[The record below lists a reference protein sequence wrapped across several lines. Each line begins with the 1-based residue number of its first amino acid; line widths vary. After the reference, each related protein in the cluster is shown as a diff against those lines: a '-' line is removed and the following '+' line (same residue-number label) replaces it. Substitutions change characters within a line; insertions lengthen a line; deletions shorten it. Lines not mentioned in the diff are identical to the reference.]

1 MPRHRGTVRGS
12 VSRERDQILARFVA
26 AFERGIRV
34 EMTAMQ
40 ARLRAFEVAVTGGRA
55 LVEDS
60 DGERFRY
67 SFELA
72 APNEKLGSGVECT
85 LRVGPGE
92 WLATVE
98 DVDDAC
104 VTLTT
109 SRPVELAQRP
119 GVLVI
124 YPWFLYERLLTALA
138 DLSAPDACIERALA
152 LFGKGEVQRADTQLA
167 RDHGALDASQRAA
180 VQLCSDSSLAFVWG
194 PPGTGKTTTL
204 AHIAD
209 ELFAQGLR
217 ILLVS
222 TTNDALDHALA
233 RLAAKPEF
241 RHAIDAGRVVR
252 LGQTRRDTFG
262 AAVDEVVSRVHAAH
276 REAIDELRERLRD
289 SVERVQRG
297 EMLLTELAALQAPQL
312 TMFAEPAPR
321 AKPSD
326 LAALFPVAGKVAR
339 LAPAEL
345 AARVPARLGRYQR
358 RAELCKQR
366 IAELQRALRD
376 ERAGVVT
383 RADCVLATLTN
394 AYLSP
399 LMQGVRFD
407 VVIAE
412 EASMAVLPSLFHAA
426 CLATQKTLMVGDPR
440 QLPPIVQSDAPLVQ
454 QVMGRN
460 IFDVTVPEPESS
472 PLVAM
477 LETQYRMHPA
487 IGDLVS
493 ELSYGGRLLHADNTA
508 ERTAIAE
515 LAPFAGD
522 SLVVVDTCGGT
533 LCHSPPGTS
542 SRANSSA
549 AELCA
554 QLAMEAVRAG
564 AATVGVITPYALQA
578 REIHR
583 HFASWR
589 DARNIECSTI
599 HRFQGRE
606 RDVVVVDM
614 VDAAPMRPG
623 VLLSKRGPT
632 SSARNLLNVS
642 LSRARGKLILVADV
656 DYFENNA
663 PHSVVTEVLRCA
675 IRRGRHIRHAMA
687 AAGDTETCPG
697 PAGRR

>member
-1 MPRHRGTVRGS
+1 M
-12 VSRERDQILARFVA
+12 LARFVA
-26 AFERGIRV
+26 AFERGVRV
-34 EMTAMQ
+34 EMTALR
-40 ARLRAFEVAVTGGRA
+40 ARLGTFEVTVTGGRA
-55 LVEDS
+55 LTEDS
-60 DGERFRY
+60 TDKRFRY

-85 LRVGPGE
+85 LRVDPGE
-92 WLATVE
+92 WLVTIE
-98 DVDDAC
+98 DVDDAR
-104 VTLTT
+104 VTLAT
-109 SRPVELAQRP
+109 SRPVEPEQRA

-138 DLSAPDACIERALA
+138 DLSAPDARIERALA
-152 LFGKGEVQRADTQLA
+152 LFGKGEVQRADTRLA
-167 RDHGALDASQRAA
+167 RDHSALDASQRAA

-204 AHIAD
+204 AHIVD
-209 ELFAQGLR
+209 ELFAQDLR

-222 TTNDALDHALA
+222 TTNEALDHALA
-233 RLAAKPEF
+233 QLAAKPEF
-241 RHAIDAGRVVR
+241 RHAIDAGRAVR

-262 AAVDEVVSRVHAAH
+262 ASVDEVVSRVHAAH
-276 REAIDELRERLRD
+276 RETIDDLRERLRD
-289 SVERVQRG
+289 SAERVRRG
-297 EMLLTELAALQAPQL
+297 EMLLADLATAQAPQL
-312 TMFAEPAPR
+312 ALFAEPAPR
-321 AKPSD
+321 AKQSD
-326 LAALFPVAGKVAR
+326 LAPLFPAAMARSVAT

-345 AARVPARLGRYQR
+345 AARVLARLARYRR

-376 ERAGVVT
+376 ERAGVV
-383 RADCVLATLTN
+383 AQAGCVLATLTS

-399 LMQGVRFD
+399 LMQGLRFD

-426 CLATQKTLMVGDPR
+426 CLATRKTLMVGDPR
-440 QLPPIVQSDAPLVQ
+440 QLPPIVQSDDPLVH

-477 LETQYRMHPA
+477 LETQYRMHPT

-508 ERTAIAE
+508 ERAAIAA

-533 LCHSPPGTS
+533 RCHSPPGTS
-542 SRANSSA
+542 SRANSGA

-554 QLAMEAVRAG
+554 QLAIEAVRAG

-583 HFASWR
+583 RFASWR
-589 DARNIECSTI
+589 DARHIECSTI

-623 VLLSKRGPT
+623 VLLSRRGPT

-656 DYFENNA
+656 DYFESNA

-675 IRRGRHIRHAMA
+675 IRHGRCVRRLS
-687 AAGDTETCPG
+687 D
-697 PAGRR
+697 GRA